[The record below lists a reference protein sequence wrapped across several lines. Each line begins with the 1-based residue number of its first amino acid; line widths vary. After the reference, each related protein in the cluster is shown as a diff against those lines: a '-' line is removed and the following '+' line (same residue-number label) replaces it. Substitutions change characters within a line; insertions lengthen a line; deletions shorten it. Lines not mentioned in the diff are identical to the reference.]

1 MCLIILTGYKMDRMS
16 STFCDI
22 AFWWQFSIDL
32 KTPKQ
37 KHAKTIDIKLIL
49 VMIALWE
56 KHGCESTG
64 SCWKYMLKLNQQTF
78 CCYFSSVV
86 SFSLNI
92 IALLRLQENR
102 FKKKSEYC

>member
-56 KHGCESTG
+56 KTWMRKY
-64 SCWKYMLKLNQQTF
+64 WK
-78 CCYFSSVV
+78 
-86 SFSLNI
+86 
-92 IALLRLQENR
+92 LLEIHA
-102 FKKKSEYC
+102 